1 MTQAQSHIRK
11 RLENFRGRLKGAN
24 YRSPRFIGFGA
35 GWLAAFLLMMGNLYL
50 DFFPGF
56 LLIGL
61 YFYFWYKFRTEVQE
75 TLSPLP
81 EVLLLIFYGL
91 SLLQFGL
98 IRLLIPEIPGD
109 PAATSLLLD
118 LLQLLLLALQLL
130 IFSQLLVPQERGKAG
145 LVAVLFLLGIFFDN
159 ILLEEKGLLYF
170 GFQLLLLAMLL
181 DRTRWLEEL
190 TRVECWIYLLI
201 SVVLLNYWWG
211 LDPFADTNRS
221 VFEKRWYWQTVPAYL
236 HLVFKYYL
244 LALAIKIPIVIV
256 YNHASLSRKLRISG
270 LFQSTFP
277 QLIQLVALLLIFYFF
292 LSGWQAQYLR
302 NSVQEVLEA
311 AEREEDDTMLNQFHF
326 RLADSSGREIRADG
340 YRPFGDVR
348 KLPRHGMLGLERPP
362 VPENSPDSA
371 AIDYFFFRRQL
382 RGDTLQLD
390 LVQIDS
396 LFLTAVSRQLRL
408 LAGTS
413 LSVYPLIPD
422 AWSTWAYRLR
432 FFDNDSDI
440 RAFYFG
446 MFPYRT
452 DSPVTIPLQSGAI
465 DSGAR
470 VSVGDLN
477 YMTLGRI
484 YSDIWENGEKTGR
497 YLATDIILDLRS
509 GLLWGGVGIVLLFM
523 VLIYL
528 FFNSLVIR
536 RVIKVGAQINQ
547 IVVQKFNQLKQ
558 GIQEIS
564 SGNLDYKIEFG
575 GEDEFVELARHF
587 NQMGEQLKATIAEA
601 REKERLAFELQSA
614 REVQLSLL
622 PRRLPEIPGYRIA
635 AGLQTATEVGG
646 DFYDVLPLG
655 KERYLITIGD
665 VSGKGSSAALYMAQC
680 MSLIRFSC
688 QFTTD
693 PQKIAARLN
702 AYFSGTTVDRH
713 IFITAIIGVLDI
725 RSHTFSYI
733 RAGHTLPLRMPHQ
746 AAQPLEF
753 LNTRGLG
760 IGLTGNEAIFQKQLE
775 IKQVA
780 LAEQDRLFL
789 YTDGLIEA
797 NRPAAAE
804 GERRKT
810 FDEEALIAALE
821 RIRDQQVQQIR
832 QEIEAALTQFYDGHP
847 RVDDHTLLILQRA
860 EGVER

>member
-1 MTQAQSHIRK
+1 MVTQAQFRIRK
-11 RLENFRGRLKGAN
+11 RVDDFRGHLRDAD
-24 YRSPRFIGFGA
+24 YRSPRFLGFGA
-35 GWLAAFLLMMGNLYL
+35 GWLAAFLLMMANLYL

-56 LLIGL
+56 LLLGL
-61 YFYFWYKFRTEVQE
+61 YFYLWYQFRIELQE
-75 TLSPLP
+75 ALSPLP
-81 EVLLLIFYGL
+81 EALLLLFYGL

-98 IRLLIPEIPGD
+98 IRYLIPDIPGD
-109 PAATSLLLD
+109 PLATSPLLD
-118 LLQLLLLALQLL
+118 MLQLLLLALQLL
-130 IFSQLLVPQERGKAG
+130 IFSQLLVQQDRGKAG

-190 TRVECWIYLLI
+190 TRLECWIYLVI
-201 SVVLLNYWWG
+201 SVVLLNYWWQ
-211 LDPFADTNRS
+211 LDPFADIDRS
-221 VFEKRWYWQTVPAYL
+221 VFQKRWYWQTAPAYL

-277 QLIQLVALLLIFYFF
+277 QLIQLIALLLIFYFF
-292 LSGWQAQYLR
+292 LSGWQAQYLQH
-302 NSVQEVLEA
+302 SVKEVLTA
-311 AEREEDDTMLNQFHF
+311 AEREDSNAVLNQYHF
-326 RLADSSGREIRADG
+326 RLADSSDLVIRADG
-340 YRPFGDVR
+340 YQPFGGAR
-348 KLPRHGMLGLERPP
+348 KLPLRGVLELKRLPP
-362 VPENSPDSA
+362 PETSPDSVGS
-371 AIDYFFFRRQL
+371 DYFFFHREL
-382 RGDTLQLD
+382 RGDTLHLD
-390 LVQIDS
+390 LVLIDS
-396 LFLTAVSRQLRL
+396 LFLTTVSRHLRL
-408 LAGTS
+408 LAGTA
-413 LSVYPLIPD
+413 LSAYPLIPD

-432 FFDNDSDI
+432 FFDNDKYI

-452 DSPVTIPLQSGAI
+452 DSPTTIRLQSGTI
-465 DSGAR
+465 DSG
-470 VSVGDLN
+470 VKVVTGDLN
-477 YMTLGRI
+477 YMTLGRTF
-484 YSDIWENGEKTGR
+484 SDIWINGEKTGR
-497 YLATDIILDLRS
+497 YLSTDIILDLRS

-523 VLIYL
+523 GLIYL

-558 GIQEIS
+558 GIQEVS

-587 NQMGEQLKATIAEA
+587 NQMGERLKATIAEA

-622 PRRLPEIPGYRIA
+622 PRRLPDIPGYRIA
-635 AGLQTATEVGG
+635 AGLHTATEVGG
-646 DFYDVLPLG
+646 DFYDVFPLSE
-655 KERYLITIGD
+655 ERYLITIGD

-680 MSLIRFSC
+680 ISLIRFSC

-693 PQKIAARLN
+693 PKKIAAQLN
-702 AYFSGTTVDRH
+702 AYFSGATVDRH

-725 RSHTFSYI
+725 RLHRFSYI
-733 RAGHTLPLRMPHQ
+733 RAGHTLPIRVPHQ
-746 AAQPLEF
+746 SDKKLEF

-760 IGLTGNEAIFQKQLE
+760 IGLTGNEAIFQKQME
-775 IKQVA
+775 IKQVT
-780 LAEQDRLFL
+780 LESKDRLLL

-797 NRPAAAE
+797 SRPAAAAVE
-804 GERRKT
+804 PRT
-810 FDEEALIAALE
+810 SFDEEALVAVLSRVRHQNVLE
-821 RIRDQQVQQIR
+821 IQ
-832 QEIEAALTQFYDGHP
+832 QEIEAVLTQFYDGHAP
-847 RVDDHTLLILQRA
+847 VDDYTLLILQRA
-860 EGVER
+860 